1 MYDFLIDILH
11 SLWRNGF
18 SLTALG
24 AVVFVILRQRKVK
37 RKLQRLVP
45 MLFSE
50 DSEVKEY
57 VQNQKIIIRNLKI
70 LFTFLGVEG
79 EWNAGTLQNE
89 KKDCRVRF
97 KSLPKAGLLVRFA
110 RFITRPRAIY
120 LYKGRNQKMKD
131 YLRKLG
137 SRKFQSFVIGF
148 ITQLFILFKLDEG
161 LYVNEIAAAG
171 LIITTIVYIYIE
183 GSVDKARGKTDEHT
197 EHISTSEFE
206 G

>member
-57 VQNQKIIIRNLKI
+57 VQNQKVIIRNLKI

-79 EWNAGTLQNE
+79 EWNAGTSQSE

-97 KSLPKAGLLVRFA
+97 TSLPKAGWLA
-110 RFITRPRAIY
+110 RYAGLFIPKQRIFQFR
-120 LYKGRNQKMKD
+120 KEKMNMNKF
-131 YLRKLG
+131 K
-137 SRKFQSFVIGF
+137 SRKF
-148 ITQLFILFKLDEG
+148 ILAVVGAILIILNDGLDLG
-161 LYVNEIAAAG
+161 IDSNTVLAFAG
-171 LIITTIVYIYIE
+171 LLATWIVGESAIDATRTAKGASYEPDYSKSAE
-183 GSVDKARGKTDEHT
+183 TGE
-197 EHISTSEFE
+197 
-206 G
+206 